1 MKKTDKKENILLDD
15 ESNLLKIKGIISKMI
30 DADRK
35 FSRSDSSVGI
45 RSRWKDELRE
55 LERAFGQMIEQKQK
69 SDEQILL
76 LSNTLKSAND
86 IIAIADVNFNFLFAN
101 DAFCKT
107 FGYTQEE
114 LTGKFVGSVLLERD
128 DGKVG
133 EITDPKI
140 FMDGWKGE
148 QWSKTKDGKEI
159 LVEMRI
165 SPVKNSIGEVI
176 AAVAVANEITEKKRL
191 AKELL
196 ESKQRLEMLMKSSS
210 TMIYSSEAFGDF
222 DAKYISGNFSSITG
236 YADEVF
242 FKKGWWAK
250 NIHPD
255 DAQEVFKNLGE
266 LFQKGNHSH
275 EYRFLF
281 NDGSWHWMHDDLKL
295 IKDDS
300 GNPIE
305 LIGTWQD
312 VTDRKLAEL
321 KLKESEAKL
330 TDAMKIAKLSTWE
343 YDFVLDRFTFPDQSF
358 ALFNTTA
365 EQEGGNTMS
374 SEHFAQKYIYPDDRV
389 LIEKGLRKA
398 LETPDPAYTSQLEY
412 RVIYAPG
419 EIGYFAANVRIEKDA
434 DNRTIKALGVNQD
447 ITERKRVEDEIRK
460 NEYRYRDL
468 FENSGTP
475 IWEVDLSEVINYITG
490 LKDKGIGDLRTYF
503 DEHIDEVIRCVSMVK
518 LIDANKEILNFFKAT
533 QKEDVL
539 TGLFDFFIEESFD
552 TAKDVLVA
560 LARTEENQ
568 KIGGEIP
575 VKTLTGETKQ
585 AIFRISVVP
594 EDENTLAKSL
604 ISFIDITER
613 KQAEKALRE
622 RENSYRTLA
631 ENIPASVYRLY
642 LRERG
647 KMEFFN
653 NVIEQMSGYTKDE
666 LRNGEICSI
675 DPFIFP
681 EDKQYVMEIVKNALR
696 DNSEFEVEYRFIR
709 KDGSLSYFH
718 EKGRPVVGNDGK
730 PLYIEGVIFDDTE
743 RNRTEKE
750 IKEKNEQ
757 LKKLNAEKDKFFS
770 IIAHDL
776 KSPFY
781 GFLNLTE
788 LMSDS
793 SEVFS
798 REELVEYS
806 KLLNEGA
813 RNLYKLLENL
823 LEWSQVQKGAIDFAP
838 KDSDLSKMVS
848 QSIETIYQMAK
859 QKRISIIN
867 EIVDT
872 QKVYADEKM
881 IGTVLRNLLSN
892 AVKFTRKDGNTII
905 KSKWLDNDTIEVAVE
920 DNGVGIPEKDIH
932 RLFKIEE
939 KVSSQ
944 GTEGESSTGLGLLLC
959 KEFIEMHGGKIW
971 VESEYGKGSKFKF
984 TLHKSIET
992 S

>member
-1 MKKTDKKENILLDD
+1 MQD
-15 ESNLLKIKGIISKMI
+15 
-30 DADRK
+30 
-35 FSRSDSSVGI
+35 
-45 RSRWKDELRE
+45 
-55 LERAFGQMIEQKQK
+55 
-69 SDEQILL
+69 
-76 LSNTLKSAND
+76 
-86 IIAIADVNFNFLFAN
+86 
-101 DAFCKT
+101 
-107 FGYTQEE
+107 
-114 LTGKFVGSVLLERD
+114 
-128 DGKVG
+128 
-133 EITDPKI
+133 
-140 FMDGWKGE
+140 
-148 QWSKTKDGKEI
+148 
-159 LVEMRI
+159 
-165 SPVKNSIGEVI
+165 
-176 AAVAVANEITEKKRL
+176 
-191 AKELL
+191 
-196 ESKQRLEMLMKSSS
+196 
-210 TMIYSSEAFGDF
+210 
-222 DAKYISGNFSSITG
+222 YISGNFSSITG

-475 IWEVDLSEVINYITG
+475 IWEIDLSEAINYITG
-490 LKDKGIGDLRTYF
+490 LKEKGIGDLRTYF
-503 DEHIDEVIRCVSMVK
+503 DEHIDEVIHCVSMVK

-793 SEVFS
+793 
-798 REELVEYS
+798 
-806 KLLNEGA
+806 
-813 RNLYKLLENL
+813 
-823 LEWSQVQKGAIDFAP
+823 
-838 KDSDLSKMVS
+838 
-848 QSIETIYQMAK
+848 
-859 QKRISIIN
+859 
-867 EIVDT
+867 
-872 QKVYADEKM
+872 
-881 IGTVLRNLLSN
+881 
-892 AVKFTRKDGNTII
+892 
-905 KSKWLDNDTIEVAVE
+905 
-920 DNGVGIPEKDIH
+920 
-932 RLFKIEE
+932 
-939 KVSSQ
+939 
-944 GTEGESSTGLGLLLC
+944 
-959 KEFIEMHGGKIW
+959 
-971 VESEYGKGSKFKF
+971 
-984 TLHKSIET
+984 
-992 S
+992 